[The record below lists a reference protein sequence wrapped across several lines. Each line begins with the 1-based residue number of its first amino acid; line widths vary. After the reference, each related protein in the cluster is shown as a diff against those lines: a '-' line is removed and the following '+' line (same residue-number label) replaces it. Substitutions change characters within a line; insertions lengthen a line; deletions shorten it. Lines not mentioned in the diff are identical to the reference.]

1 MKAAYLVFLL
11 VWCSLALAF
20 DEAAEREATR
30 LLTEYQEE
38 AQKQYNKVSL
48 VSWAYHTNITEHNKK
63 IMEEASLAITEF
75 QKEWYNKV
83 KNYLD
88 SDLSPET
95 SRVMKMAFPVQLDQ
109 ADAKNLTSI
118 LATMSTIYSTATVC
132 LTPRKCVNLDPDLAS
147 IMASSRD
154 HEKLNLIWEKWRT
167 NVSRKIRPHYLQ
179 YMELV
184 NKKARLNGYNDYGD
198 ELRMKYETKTFEEDV
213 SKLYKELDP
222 LYRLIHSYIRKK
234 LRLVYPQI
242 ESRGLLPASV
252 LGDMWGRFWTN
263 IYPLVTPY
271 PEKPDLD
278 VTEAMKAQNY
288 TVTRMF
294 GMGEEFFTS
303 MGLKALGESFWTL
316 SMLERPK
323 DGRSVTC
330 HPTAWDFMD
339 GRDYRIK
346 MCAEINFDDL
356 ATIHH
361 ELGHIQYDMQYA
373 HQPFTYRDGANDGF
387 HEAIGELMSL
397 SMSTPSHLVK
407 VGLLED
413 ATEDRELTINYLLRM
428 ALQSVTALP
437 FHLVNDLWRWRAFR
451 GEYLVQDYNTHYW
464 KLKEQYLGVKA
475 PVNRS
480 SEDLDPPAIFHIANN
495 YDMIRYFTR
504 TILQFQFLE
513 KLCEAAGH
521 EGFLHTCDFYGSK
534 KAGDLLGKMLSL
546 GSSVP
551 WQDALEMMTGERHM
565 NPRALLRYFQPLHQW
580 LTVDNLLHKDGVGWA
595 QSWTLINNTA
605 NVQSDPSVKHES
617 SHGSGHGSGQA
628 LGQGSNDGSYVCVM
642 VALCLSTA
650 RWW

>member
-38 AQKQYNKVSL
+38 AEKQYNKVSL

-234 LRLVYPQI
+234 LRLVYPQ
-242 ESRGLLPASV
+242 
-252 LGDMWGRFWTN
+252 
-263 IYPLVTPY
+263 
-271 PEKPDLD
+271 
-278 VTEAMKAQNY
+278 
-288 TVTRMF
+288 
-294 GMGEEFFTS
+294 
-303 MGLKALGESFWTL
+303 ALGESFWTL

-361 ELGHIQYDMQYA
+361 ELGHIQYGMQYA

>member
-234 LRLVYPQI
+234 LRLVYPQ
-242 ESRGLLPASV
+242 
-252 LGDMWGRFWTN
+252 
-263 IYPLVTPY
+263 
-271 PEKPDLD
+271 
-278 VTEAMKAQNY
+278 
-288 TVTRMF
+288 
-294 GMGEEFFTS
+294 
-303 MGLKALGESFWTL
+303 ALGESFWTL